1 MYNKLCIVLPCCLY
15 ISHIFPTYIYPYRG
29 LYIRNFIF
37 DDIVWRFLE
46 ETKGQGQIVSLGAG
60 FDTRYFRLKASKSF
74 RGLYLEVS
82 RHNGCKMYFNVV
94 FFKLY
99 F

>member
-1 MYNKLCIVLPCCLY
+1 MHSYIVCPTVTLY
-15 ISHIFPTYIYPYRG
+15 FLYRA

-74 RGLYLEVS
+74 RGLYLEV
-82 RHNGCKMYFNVV
+82 GTAVV
-94 FFKLY
+94 KCTFVASQMFKLT
-99 F
+99 FKGGSC